1 MTPPTRTVWFHRR
14 YERLTGGHVK
24 HAHYYGHVAQ
34 LPGHTRRILF
44 GGKPEAGLL
53 AREQAILWPTT
64 PDERVDRWRPGE
76 RDVLFLAGT
85 DWRYV
90 ARAGLDGIPNPRINL
105 IQHVRHGH
113 AGTELHGFLAQ
124 RAVRICVSDEV
135 AQAIHATGRVNGA
148 VFTIPNG
155 TECSASPVDCR
166 GAEGFDGRPETAA
179 IVGYKRQDLA
189 AALSDLL
196 DEGGIAHIT
205 LDGFINRDAFL
216 GLLERTRV
224 AVCLPRSEEG
234 FYLPALEAMAKG
246 CTLVTLDCVGN
257 RGFCRNGYNCL
268 VAEDDPAQLARATMK
283 AVSMPL
289 PDRRRLHANAAA
301 TVDSHSLQAE
311 RRRFH
316 ELLLDIDRI
325 WERESATS
333 IATSSRL
340 GHDHPQGP
348 ASGASAG
355 ERGGRKREPGQTAR
369 MVDFVIAGA
378 QKSGTSALA
387 HFLSQ
392 HPAVAVASR
401 EGHIFDAPDYSSD
414 WTPEEIDARYTRR
427 IDPQPGTAVCGEST
441 PIYLFLPD
449 VAAELYRYNP
459 ALRVIVILRD
469 PVERALSHYA
479 MERDRGNEHRPLWF
493 ALLAERRRLRR
504 CDDPKGPE
512 SAARRHSY
520 RSRGLYS
527 GQLRNLFAALPRDQ
541 VLVLRSEDLR
551 LRHDATLENAFAFL
565 GVSVSVRI
573 PPETVFEGTDLGGK
587 HAVVRWLLRLSYLAE
602 SRRLRTVIGA
612 RSESAGPGGRVGS
625 RT

>member
-1 MTPPTRTVWFHRR
+1 MTPPTRTVWFHRQ

-24 HAHYYGHVAQ
+24 HAHYYGHAGC
-34 LPGHTRRILF
+34 LPGHIRRILF
-44 GGKPEAGLL
+44 AGRTQADRL
-53 AREQAILWPTT
+53 ASEQATLWPTT
-64 PDERVDRWRPGE
+64 PDERVDRWRPGD
-76 RDVLFLAGT
+76 RDILFLAGT
-85 DWRYV
+85 DWRYIV
-90 ARAGLDGIPNPRINL
+90 RAGLDGIANPRINL

-113 AGTELHGFLAQ
+113 VGTELHSYLVQ

-135 AQAIHATGRVNGA
+135 AEAIRTTGRVNGA

-166 GAEGFDGRPETAA
+166 GTVGFDERSETVA

-189 AALSDLL
+189 AALSGRL
-196 DEGGIAHIT
+196 DEAGIAHIT
-205 LDGFINRDAFL
+205 LDGFIDRDAFL

-268 VAEDDPAQLARATMK
+268 VAEDDPARLARATMK
-283 AVSMPL
+283 AVALPQ
-289 PDRRRLHANAAA
+289 PDRHRLHVNAAA
-301 TVDSHSLQAE
+301 TVESHSLHEE

-325 WERESATS
+325 WEGEPGTA
-333 IATSSRL
+333 ASSRL
-340 GHDHPQGP
+340 AHGQPQGV
-348 ASGASAG
+348 ASGAP
-355 ERGGRKREPGQTAR
+355 EKTPR

-387 HFLSQ
+387 YFLSQ
-392 HPAVAVASR
+392 HPAVAMASR
-401 EGHIFDAPDYSSD
+401 EGHVFDSPDYSPD
-414 WTPEEIDARYTRR
+414 WTPEEIDARYARR
-427 IDPQPGTAVCGEST
+427 IARRPGTAVCGEST

-449 VAAELYRYNP
+449 VAAQLRRYNP
-459 ALRVIVILRD
+459 ALKVVVILRD
-469 PVERALSHYA
+469 PVDRALSHYA

-493 ALLAERRRLRR
+493 ALLAERWRLRR
-504 CDDPKGPE
+504 CPDPRAPE
-512 SAARRHSY
+512 SALRRHAY

-527 GQLRNLFAALPRDQ
+527 GQLRNLFAAFPANQ
-541 VLVLRSEDLR
+541 VLVLRSEDLLR
-551 LRHDATLENAFAFL
+551 RHDETLENAFAFL

-573 PPETVFEGTDLGGK
+573 PPEAVFKGPEFGGR
-587 HAVVRWLLRLSYLAE
+587 HTAVRWLLRLSYVAE
-602 SRRLRTVIGA
+602 SRRLRAIMAV
-612 RSESAGPGGRVGS
+612 RSESVRPNGRAGNPA
-625 RT
+625 